1 MTEATR
7 PSTAN
12 GQPADGRDTIIDVR
26 NLRKYFPITAG
37 FVLQRK
43 VADIKAVDDVSFFV
57 RRGET
62 LGLVGESGSGKTTV
76 GRCILQLEKPTDGA
90 VVFEG
95 VDVTKVSREEL
106 RVLRRRMQIIFQ
118 DPYSSLNPRM
128 KVLDIVGE
136 ALTIHRLVQNKRE
149 YKLRV
154 GELLQQVG
162 LNPEMANRYPHEFSG
177 GQRQR
182 IGVARALAVQPE
194 FIVADEPVSALDVSI
209 QAQLINLLKDLQQSL
224 GLSYLMIAHDLAIVR
239 HVSDRIAVMYLGKLM
254 EVASWTDLYETP
266 LHPYTKALLS
276 AVPIPDPDIET
287 ERDRIILQ
295 GGIPSPANPPS
306 GCVFHTRCPIAV
318 DECKETVP
326 EMREIMPGHWAA
338 CIRV

>member
-1 MTEATR
+1 M
-7 PSTAN
+7 
-12 GQPADGRDTIIDVR
+12 GR
-26 NLRKYFPITAG
+26 
-37 FVLQRK
+37 
-43 VADIKAVDDVSFFV
+43 S
-57 RRGET
+57 
-62 LGLVGESGSGKTTV
+62 
-76 GRCILQLEKPTDGA
+76 ILQLEKPTAGE

-95 VDVTKVSREEL
+95 TDITRVGRDQL
-106 RVLRRRMQIIFQ
+106 RTIRRRMQIIFQ

-136 ALTIHRLVQNKRE
+136 ALTIHRLVKNKRE
-149 YKLRV
+149 YRLRV

-162 LNPEMANRYPHEFSG
+162 LNPDMANRYPHEFSG

-182 IGVARALAVQPE
+182 IGVARALAVEPE

-209 QAQLINLLKDLQQSL
+209 QAQLINLLKDLQQEL

-254 EVASWTDLYETP
+254 EVASWTNLYENA

-276 AVPIPDPDIET
+276 AVPIPDPDLEL

-306 GCVFHTRCPIAV
+306 GCVFHTRCPIAI
-318 DECKETVP
+318 DECKGHDSGVAGDWSRPLGRLYPRLRGCRAAVRARRQFQTNPTAREAHRGGVVGGIAGSQGTARLTVV
-326 EMREIMPGHWAA
+326 ERGG
-338 CIRV
+338 

>member
-1 MTEATR
+1 MTELTG
-7 PSTAN
+7 PSTVN
-12 GQPADGRDTIIDVR
+12 SQPTDPQDTILEVR

-37 FVLQRK
+37 FVLQRR

-76 GRCILQLEKPTDGA
+76 GRCILQLEKPTDGE

-95 VDVTKVSREEL
+95 TDITRVGRDQL
-106 RVLRRRMQIIFQ
+106 RGIRRRIQIIFQ

-136 ALTIHRLVQNKRE
+136 ALTIHNLVKNKRE
-149 YKLRV
+149 YRLRV

-162 LNPEMANRYPHEFSG
+162 LNPDMANRYPHEFSG

-182 IGVARALAVQPE
+182 IGVARALAVEPE

-209 QAQLINLLKDLQQSL
+209 QAQLINLLKDLQQEL

-254 EVASWTDLYETP
+254 EVASWTDLYESP

-276 AVPIPDPDIET
+276 AVPIPDPDLES

-306 GCVFHTRCPIAV
+306 GCVFHTRCPIAIE
-318 DECKETVP
+318 ECKHTIP
-326 EMREIMPGHWAA
+326 EMREITPDHWAA

>member
-1 MTEATR
+1 MTEMTAQTAGNGR
-7 PSTAN
+7 PAN
-12 GQPADGRDTIIDVR
+12 AQDLILDVR
-26 NLRKYFPITAG
+26 NLKMYFPINAG
-37 FVLQRK
+37 FILQRR
-43 VADIKAVDDVSFFV
+43 VGDIKAVDDVSFFV

-62 LGLVGESGSGKTTV
+62 LGLVGESGSGKTTI
-76 GRCILQLEKPTDGA
+76 GRCVLQLEKPTAGE
-90 VVFEG
+90 VMFEG
-95 VDVTKVSREEL
+95 TDVTRVGREEL
-106 RVLRRRMQIIFQ
+106 RGLRRRMQIIFQ

-136 ALTIHRLVQNKRE
+136 ALTIHSLVRNKRE
-149 YKLRV
+149 YRMRV

-209 QAQLINLLKDLQQSL
+209 QAQLINLLKDLQQDL

-254 EVASWTDLYETP
+254 EVASWTNLYENP
-266 LHPYTKALLS
+266 LHPYTTALLS
-276 AVPIPDPDIET
+276 AVPIPDPDIESG
-287 ERDRIILQ
+287 RDRIILQ

-318 DECKETVP
+318 EECKHTVP
-326 EMREIMPGHWAA
+326 QLREVSPDHWAA
-338 CIRV
+338 CLRV

>member
-1 MTEATR
+1 MTTATG
-7 PSTAN
+7 PSTGN
-12 GQPADGRDTIIDVR
+12 GQTADARDSILEVR
-26 NLRKYFPITAG
+26 NLKMYFPINAG
-37 FVLQRK
+37 FILQRR
-43 VADIKAVDDVSFFV
+43 AGDIKAVDDVSFFV

-62 LGLVGESGSGKTTV
+62 LGLVGESGSGKTTI
-76 GRCILQLEKPTDGA
+76 GRCILQLEKPTNGE
-90 VVFEG
+90 VVYEG
-95 VDVTKVSREEL
+95 TDVTKVSREEL
-106 RVLRRRMQIIFQ
+106 RALRRRMQIIFQ

-136 ALTIHRLVQNKRE
+136 ALTIHRLVRNKRD
-149 YKLRV
+149 YRLRV

-209 QAQLINLLKDLQQSL
+209 QAQLINLLKDLQQDL

-276 AVPIPDPDIET
+276 AVPIPDPDIES
-287 ERDRIILQ
+287 ERERIILQ

-306 GCVFHTRCPIAV
+306 GCVFHTRCPVAIE
-318 DECKETVP
+318 ECKHTVP
-326 EMREIMPGHWAA
+326 ELRQVTPDHWAA
-338 CIRV
+338 CILA

>member
-1 MTEATR
+1 MTELTG
-7 PSTAN
+7 PSTVN
-12 GQPADGRDTIIDVR
+12 SQPTDPQDAILEVR
-26 NLRKYFPITAG
+26 NLKKYFPITGG
-37 FVLQRK
+37 FILQRK
-43 VADIKAVDDVSFFV
+43 VADIKAVDNVSFFV
-57 RRGET
+57 RHGET
-62 LGLVGESGSGKTTV
+62 LGLVGESGSGKTTI
-76 GRCILQLEKPTDGA
+76 GRCILQLEKPTDGE

-95 VDVTKVSREEL
+95 TDITQVGRDQL
-106 RVLRRRMQIIFQ
+106 RTIRRRIQIIFQ

-136 ALTIHRLVQNKRE
+136 ALTIHKLVKNKRE
-149 YKLRV
+149 YRLRV

-162 LNPEMANRYPHEFSG
+162 LNPDMANRYPHEFSG

-182 IGVARALAVQPE
+182 IGVARALAVEPE

-209 QAQLINLLKDLQQSL
+209 QAQLINLLKDLQQEL

-254 EVASWTDLYETP
+254 EVASWTDLYESP

-276 AVPIPDPDIET
+276 AVPIPDPDLES

-306 GCVFHTRCPIAV
+306 GCVFHTRCPIAIE
-318 DECKETVP
+318 ECKHTIP
-326 EMREIMPGHWAA
+326 EMRQITPDHWAA

>member
-1 MTEATR
+1 MTELTG
-7 PSTAN
+7 PSTVN
-12 GQPADGRDTIIDVR
+12 SQPTDPQDAILEVR
-26 NLRKYFPITAG
+26 NLKKYFPITGG
-37 FVLQRK
+37 FILQRK

-62 LGLVGESGSGKTTV
+62 LGLVGESGSGKTTI
-76 GRCILQLEKPTDGA
+76 GRCILQLEKPTDGE

-95 VDVTKVSREEL
+95 TDITQVGRDQL
-106 RVLRRRMQIIFQ
+106 RTIRRRIQIIFQ

-136 ALTIHRLVQNKRE
+136 ALTIHKLVKNKRE
-149 YKLRV
+149 YRLRV

-162 LNPEMANRYPHEFSG
+162 LNPDMANRYPHEFSG

-182 IGVARALAVQPE
+182 IGVARALAVEPE

-209 QAQLINLLKDLQQSL
+209 QAQLINLLKDLQQEL

-254 EVASWTDLYETP
+254 EVASWTDLYESP

-276 AVPIPDPDIET
+276 AVPIPDPDLEAD
-287 ERDRIILQ
+287 RDRIILQ

-306 GCVFHTRCPIAV
+306 GCVFHTRCPIAIE
-318 DECKETVP
+318 ECKHTIP
-326 EMREIMPGHWAA
+326 EMRQITPDHWAA

>member
-1 MTEATR
+1 MTELTGT
-7 PSTAN
+7 STVN
-12 GQPADGRDTIIDVR
+12 SQPTGPQDAILEVR
-26 NLRKYFPITAG
+26 NLKKYFPISAG
-37 FVLQRK
+37 FILQRK
-43 VADIKAVDDVSFFV
+43 VADIKAVDSVSFFV

-76 GRCILQLEKPTDGA
+76 GRCILQLEKPTDGE

-95 VDVTKVSREEL
+95 TDITRVGRDQL
-106 RVLRRRMQIIFQ
+106 RGVRRRIQIIFQ

-136 ALTIHRLVQNKRE
+136 ALTIHKLVKNKRE
-149 YKLRV
+149 YRLRV

-162 LNPEMANRYPHEFSG
+162 LNPDMATRYPHEFSG

-182 IGVARALAVQPE
+182 IGVARALAVEPE

-209 QAQLINLLKDLQQSL
+209 QAQLINLLKDLQQEL

-276 AVPIPDPDIET
+276 AVPIPDPDLES

-306 GCVFHTRCPIAV
+306 GCVFHTRCPIAIE
-318 DECKETVP
+318 ECKHTIP
-326 EMREIMPGHWAA
+326 EMRQITPDHWAA